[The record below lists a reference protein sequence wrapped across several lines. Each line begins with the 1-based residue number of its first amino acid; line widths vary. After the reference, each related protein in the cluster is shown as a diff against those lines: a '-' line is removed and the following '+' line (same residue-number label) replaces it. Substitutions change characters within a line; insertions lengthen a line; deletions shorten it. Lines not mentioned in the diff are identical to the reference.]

1 MFTRQI
7 SVFIENKIGRLAKV
21 TQILGEY
28 NIDISALSIADTAD
42 FGVLRLIVNNP
53 GKAKEV
59 LEQQGFAVS
68 VNNVIAIEVD
78 DRPGGLSKVLA
89 IFDKRGI
96 GIEYMYAFVGYCEP
110 GKALVII
117 RVENPEEA
125 LAVLQKED
133 VHIKCPGDVYRNKS
147 INNQINIE

>member
-1 MFTRQI
+1 MFTKQI

-28 NIDISALSIADTAD
+28 NIDIRALSIADTAD

-53 GKAKEV
+53 EKAKEV

-78 DRPGGLSKVLA
+78 DRPGGLSKALT
-89 IFDKRGI
+89 ILDRKGI
-96 GIEYMYAFVGYCEP
+96 GIEYMYAFVSYCEA
-110 GKALVII
+110 GKALVIF

-125 LAVLQKED
+125 LVVLQKEG
-133 VHIKCPGDVYRNKS
+133 VHVKCAEDCL
-147 INNQINIE
+147 